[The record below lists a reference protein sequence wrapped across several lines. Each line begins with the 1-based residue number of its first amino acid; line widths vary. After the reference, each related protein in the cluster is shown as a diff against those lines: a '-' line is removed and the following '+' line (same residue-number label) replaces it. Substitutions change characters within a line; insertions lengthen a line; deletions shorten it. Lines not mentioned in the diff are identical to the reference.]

1 MASLIR
7 YEDLMRMEASTI
19 VSALSNFTGLHLSSR
34 MTNAPQC
41 QPATKRYKKSKS
53 ANDSQTTNE
62 QGKSTSSFSVPSEC
76 LLSAF

>member
-7 YEDLMRMEASTI
+7 YEDLMRMDASTI

-34 MTNAPQC
+34 MTNAPPC

-62 QGKSTSSFSVPSEC
+62 QGKSTSSF
-76 LLSAF
+76 